1 MAYETLK
8 RGDSLLALLTLSYFV
23 CFCSGQVIDRIQ
35 QGQGQQR
42 KQEEE
47 QKVKQNKSDNDLSSK
62 VTPGSY

>member
-47 QKVKQNKSDNDLSSK
+47 QKVKQNKSDSDLSSK
-62 VTPGSY
+62 VTPGSH